1 MISAKA
7 AGRRNV
13 PGIWSEAQIAAWKEV
28 VDAAHAKDCYI
39 YCQLWQIGRAALPEV
54 HQELGTR
61 FLSSSAVALDE
72 GSVVHINRSVGESSI
87 VPEEMKED
95 DIMSTIQ
102 DFATA
107 AKNAIKAGFDGVE
120 IHGANGYLVDQ
131 FTQDTCNCR
140 SDSWGGSI
148 ENRARF
154 GIEVTKAVVEAVGA
168 DKTAIR
174 LSPFSTF
181 QGMLMKDPYPQFN
194 YLIKKLKSLDL
205 AYLHLVEPR
214 VDGVFDTEAPSEY
227 TLAPF
232 IKLWDNQSPIVVAGG
247 YTSERAAQAV
257 DEKYKEHNVLVA
269 FGRYF
274 ISNPDLVFRVKAAVD
289 FTKYNRDTFYTPKSP
304 VGYVDY
310 PFSPEYLAKAA

>member
-1 MISAKA
+1 M
-7 AGRRNV
+7 
-13 PGIWSEAQIAAWKEV
+13 
-28 VDAAHAKDCYI
+28 
-39 YCQLWQIGRAALPEV
+39 
-54 HQELGTR
+54 T
-61 FLSSSAVALDE
+61 
-72 GSVVHINRSVGESSI
+72 
-87 VPEEMKED
+87 ED

-140 SDSWGGSI
+140 SDPWGGSI

-154 GIEVTKAVVEAVGA
+154 GIEVTKAVVEAVEA

-194 YLIKKLKSLDL
+194 YLIKELKSLDL

-257 DEKYKEHNVLVA
+257 DEKYKEHNVLIA

-310 PFSPEYLAKAA
+310 PSSPEYLAKAA